1 MPVMRMLPPVAV
13 PAAVFF
19 PALSSTALAVVLVV
33 VTFSAIVKSPL
44 SVSMRTS
51 PVAVIPVGLTVPMV
65 KALLFTKVKLLTPLA
80 AKVLTLLLVWSKVT
94 APLKIA
100 NLSAVM

>member
-1 MPVMRMLPPVAV
+1 MLSATLPPITRIVPPTPAVMVGVPVMRMLPPVAV
-13 PAAVFF
+13 PATVLL
-19 PALSSTALAVVLVV
+19 PAFNNTALAVVLVV

-65 KALLFTKVKLLTPLA
+65 KAPAFT
-80 AKVLTLLLVWSKVT
+80 
-94 APLKIA
+94 
-100 NLSAVM
+100 